1 MIRNL
6 RGLEHVIE
14 VRYCPN
20 QQNDYNLKPMDKR
33 IFHGNITPT
42 DVAQALMAEFNQGNL
57 QTQLH
62 GESDNLTVQVA
73 SSQWARS
80 GGKTAMTINIQT
92 HEDGVVVQVGE
103 QQVLGVAAS
112 LGQTALAALMNPLNL
127 LGRLDDIAQDV
138 TNLQMA
144 EKVWQVV
151 ATVVRNKGASM
162 EISERLSRLTCDF
175 CGAANPVGEASCVA
189 CGAPLGKA
197 QPKACKACGY
207 VLKGE
212 EKFCPNCGKTI

>member
-1 MIRNL
+1 
-6 RGLEHVIE
+6 
-14 VRYCPN
+14 
-20 QQNDYNLKPMDKR
+20 MDKR
-33 IFHGNITPT
+33 VFHGNITPT

-57 QTQLH
+57 QTQLL
-62 GESDNLTVQVA
+62 GKNDNLTVQIA
-73 SSQWARS
+73 SSQYARS
-80 GGKTAMTINIQT
+80 GGKTAMSINIQK

-103 QQVLGVAAS
+103 QQWLGVAAS
-112 LGQTALAALMNPLNL
+112 LGQSALAALLNPMNL
-127 LGRLDDIAQDV
+127 LNRLDDIAQDV
-138 TNLQMA
+138 SNLQIT

-151 ATVVRNKGASM
+151 ATVVRNKGASL

-212 EKFCPNCGKTI
+212 MKFCPNCGQAT